1 MDSIKL
7 AVFLALVA
15 CANAADWAKEMKVGN
30 DSDDCPFGP
39 GTCPVDKDNV
49 VDVFFF
55 DIEDRLSCQKHCVDI
70 PDCHFFTQFGTDMPE
85 PKTPKTKCFLFK
97 TCDELEPCPECETG
111 PDQPP
116 IYPCIPDN
124 YICGTELDNIVDVFY
139 FDDIDNF
146 SCHHQCTLVDEC
158 NFWTH
163 FVNEQQRHKCFLFK
177 NCHVH
182 EDCTPDCDD
191 KHENCVPQC
200 ETGPK
205 NMDEYGHQWMR
216 VESGY

>member
-1 MDSIKL
+1 MEGIKL
-7 AVFLALVA
+7 AVFLGLLA
-15 CANAADWAKEMKVGN
+15 CANAADWAREMKVGN

-111 PDQPP
+111 KLW
-116 IYPCIPDN
+116 IALI
-124 YICGTELDNIVDVFY
+124 
-139 FDDIDNF
+139 
-146 SCHHQCTLVDEC
+146 
-158 NFWTH
+158 
-163 FVNEQQRHKCFLFK
+163 
-177 NCHVH
+177 
-182 EDCTPDCDD
+182 
-191 KHENCVPQC
+191 
-200 ETGPK
+200 
-205 NMDEYGHQWMR
+205 
-216 VESGY
+216 

>member
-1 MDSIKL
+1 MIQMIVRLGLVL
-7 AVFLALVA
+7 APSQKTTSWMF
-15 CANAADWAKEMKVGN
+15 
-30 DSDDCPFGP
+30 S
-39 GTCPVDKDNV
+39 
-49 VDVFFF
+49 FF
-55 DIEDRLSCQKHCVDI
+55 DIEDRLSCQKHCLDI
-70 PDCHFFTQFGTDMPE
+70 PDCHFFTQFGTDQPE
-85 PKTPKTKCFLFK
+85 PLQPKTKCFLFK
-97 TCDELEPCPECETG
+97 TCDELEPCPECQTG
-111 PDQPP
+111 PDHPP

-139 FDDIDNF
+139 FDDIDDF

-182 EDCTPDCDD
+182 EDCEPD
-191 KHENCVPQC
+191 EC

-205 NMDEYGHQWMR
+205 NMEEYSHHWMNINR
-216 VESGY
+216 N

>member
-1 MDSIKL
+1 MEGAKL
-7 AVFLALVA
+7 IIFLGLVA
-15 CANAADWAKEMKVGN
+15 FANAADWAREMKAGN

-39 GTCPVDKDNV
+39 GTCPVTKDNV

-70 PDCHFFTQFGTDMPE
+70 PDCHFFTQFGIDQKE
-85 PKTPKTKCFLFK
+85 PLMPKTKCFLFK
-97 TCDELEPCPECETG
+97 TCDELEPCPECQTG
-111 PDQPP
+111 PDDPP
-116 IYPCIPDN
+116 IYPCLPDN

-146 SCHHQCTLVDEC
+146 SCHHQCTLVHEC

-163 FVNEQQRHKCFLFK
+163 FINEDQRHKCFLFK

-182 EDCTPDCDD
+182 EDCTPD
-191 KHENCVPQC
+191 EC

-205 NMDEYGHQWMR
+205 DMDKYASQWMNIVR
-216 VESGY
+216 N

>member
-1 MDSIKL
+1 M
-7 AVFLALVA
+7 
-15 CANAADWAKEMKVGN
+15 N
-30 DSDDCPFGP
+30 
-39 GTCPVDKDNV
+39 
-49 VDVFFF
+49 
-55 DIEDRLSCQKHCVDI
+55 
-70 PDCHFFTQFGTDMPE
+70 QFYAHP
-85 PKTPKTKCFLFK
+85 
-97 TCDELEPCPECETG
+97 G

-191 KHENCVPQC
+191 KHEDCVPQC

-205 NMDEYGHQWMR
+205 NMEQYGHHWMK
-216 VESGY
+216 VASGN